1 MLIPIKNTSK
11 LKIGVSIFYL
21 CVHVPVSCVCACMSV
36 RGLQRPEE
44 GAGFLGDGVAGGYEL
59 PWVLGTPPRSSAPAA
74 SALKPWL
81 SYRLFSFSF
90 PSYLSDSCSA
100 FF

>member
-1 MLIPIKNTSK
+1 
-11 LKIGVSIFYL
+11 
-21 CVHVPVSCVCACMSV
+21 MSV
-36 RGLQRPEE
+36 CGLQRPEE

-90 PSYLSDSCSA
+90 PSCQTPVLHSSEASGALWGVLAD
-100 FF
+100 FLLL